1 MINSGWLIVITG
13 AIYTIVSVDQFWRH
27 NTPMGITYAAYAL
40 SNVGLWM
47 AITK

>member
-27 NTPMGITYAAYAL
+27 NVPMGITYAAYAL

>member
-1 MINSGWLIVITG
+1 MIPSGILIAITG
-13 AIYTIVSVDQFWRH
+13 TIYTLVAVDQFYRQ